1 MSKLV
6 TILLSVI
13 LVAAPGYEAYARSAI
28 SAELAQMC
36 RQEAIAAH
44 PTPRPGTPNKGIKQA
59 QREFFSK
66 CVANYKK

>member
-1 MSKLV
+1 MIHKFAITL
-6 TILLSVI
+6 I
-13 LVAAPGYEAYARSAI
+13 LVASLGSSAHARSAI

-44 PTPRPGTPNKGIKQA
+44 PTPRPGTPNQGIKQA
-59 QREFFSK
+59 QRTFFQA

>member
-6 TILLSVI
+6 AILLGAI
-13 LVAAPGYEAYARSAI
+13 LVAVPGYEAYARSAI
-28 SAELAQMC
+28 STELAQMC

-44 PTPRPGTPNKGIKQA
+44 PTPRPGTANKGIKQA
-59 QREFFSK
+59 QREFFRA